1 MTNGIDLLYQ
11 MSLQVLMDCF
21 VFLSF
26 FFFFLV
32 SVEDVMFAPSAL
44 FLCRLSSLF
53 FFFYVAFAFEL

>member
-1 MTNGIDLLYQ
+1 MTNEIDLLYQ

-26 FFFFLV
+26 FFLV
-32 SVEDVMFAPSAL
+32 SVDNLMFAPSAL

-53 FFFYVAFAFEL
+53 FFLYVAFAFEL